1 MLIFILTCHIFGCIW
16 IYTANVSQ
24 DEEFIDQAG
33 TVQTPN
39 WVTANGY
46 DNYSDFQKYTI
57 GVYFTVTTIATVGYG
72 DITGKNSIERF
83 ICILMMVIGVILFSV
98 IGSQIT

>member
-1 MLIFILTCHIFGCIW
+1 MLVCHIFGCIW

-24 DEEFIDQAG
+24 DEIFIDQSG
-33 TVQTPN
+33 LEQTFS

-46 DNYSDFQKYTI
+46 DNYSDLQMYTI
-57 GVYFTVTTIATVGYG
+57 GIYFTVTTIATVGYG

-98 IGSQIT
+98 IGSQITQII